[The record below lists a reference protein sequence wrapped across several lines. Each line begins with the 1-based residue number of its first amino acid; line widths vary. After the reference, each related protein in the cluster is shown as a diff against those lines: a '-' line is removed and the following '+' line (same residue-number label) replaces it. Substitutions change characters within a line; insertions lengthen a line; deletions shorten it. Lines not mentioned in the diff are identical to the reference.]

1 MAYIRLNSNTPS
13 ERKKK
18 MSSTIN
24 KNGLILKQTAC
35 AEGKSRSVTSS
46 RQERELS
53 VKLKKPVNL
62 LRISILV
69 G

>member
-24 KNGLILKQTAC
+24 ENELILKQTAC
-35 AEGKSRSVTSS
+35 AKGKSRSVTSS